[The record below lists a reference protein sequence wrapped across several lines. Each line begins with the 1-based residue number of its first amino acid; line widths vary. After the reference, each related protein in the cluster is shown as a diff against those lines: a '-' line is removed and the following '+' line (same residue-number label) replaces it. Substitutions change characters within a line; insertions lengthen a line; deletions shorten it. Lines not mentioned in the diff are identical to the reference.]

1 MNLSIEKID
10 KKGALSVE
18 TIELAFRRC
27 TGAVED
33 KFYKALSKLSNS
45 NLQMKVF
52 AVLAKYIDE
61 EAEDKE
67 SEYQNAIIK
76 AMRAGDLNIDEVSE
90 LSNKSVNYDEK
101 TANRRAKIEALQACA
116 LVDTKHMK
124 DFESKPESEFWQAVT
139 SEDIDA
145 AINFFRTRNKI

>member
-33 KFYKALSKLSNS
+33 KFLKALNKLSNS

-52 AVLAKYIDE
+52 AVLAKYIDDA
-61 EAEDKE
+61 AEDKE
-67 SEYQNAIIK
+67 AEYQNAIVK
-76 AMRAGDLNIDEVSE
+76 AVREGELTIDEVSE
-90 LSNKSVNYDEK
+90 LTNKSVNYEEK
-101 TANRRAKIEALQACA
+101 MTNRRAKIEALQACA

-124 DFESKPESEFWQAVT
+124 DFESKPDSDFWQSVT
-139 SEDIDA
+139 SEDIEA
-145 AINFFRTRNKI
+145 AINFFRARNRI